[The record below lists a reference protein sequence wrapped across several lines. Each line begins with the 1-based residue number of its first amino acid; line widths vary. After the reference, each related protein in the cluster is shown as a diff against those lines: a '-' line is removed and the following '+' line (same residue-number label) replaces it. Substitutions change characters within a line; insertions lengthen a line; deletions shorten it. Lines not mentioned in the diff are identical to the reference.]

1 MRDQTESG
9 ATPLPAQADDERWDL
24 IITANPPLFDLKI
37 GELWRYRY
45 LIAMFVRRDFVAAYK
60 QTILGPLWFIIP
72 PILSSITFT
81 VVFGQ
86 IANISTDGQPQFLFY
101 MSGVVL
107 WGYFNL
113 TVTGNSAIFTAQS
126 GLFSKV
132 YFPRLIVPVTNFLS
146 GLFHLGI
153 QIGLLAAFTLYYLL
167 SGSSIQPQ
175 WTLALFP
182 VLILI
187 TGALG
192 LGVGIIASAL
202 TTRYRDL
209 SFLINFGMSL
219 WMYATPV
226 IYPLSSIPEKYQW
239 IALLNPM
246 ASIIT
251 TFRNAVL
258 GSGSVPYWG
267 LAYSAAV
274 AVVILFIAAVA
285 FNRIEKYAM
294 DTI

>member
-1 MRDQTESG
+1 MRAQTTKSTQPTH
-9 ATPLPAQADDERWDL
+9 ASDETWDL
-24 IITANPPLFDLKI
+24 VITSNPPLFDLKI

-45 LIAMFVRRDFVAAYK
+45 LISMFVRRDFVAAYK

-146 GLFHLGI
+146 GLFHLAI

-167 SGSSIQPQ
+167 SGSAIQPQ
-175 WTLALFP
+175 WTLLLFP

-209 SFLINFGMSL
+209 SFLITFGMSL

-274 AVVILFIAAVA
+274 AVVVLFVAAVA